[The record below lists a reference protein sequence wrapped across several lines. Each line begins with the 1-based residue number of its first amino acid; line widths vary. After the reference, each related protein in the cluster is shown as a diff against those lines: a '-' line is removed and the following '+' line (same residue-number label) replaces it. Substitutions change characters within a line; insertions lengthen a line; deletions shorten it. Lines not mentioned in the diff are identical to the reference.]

1 MFKFYTNIGDILG
14 NHQSY
19 YDVLFDCN
27 GAMREG
33 VLRPIGYEVILNN
46 EDRWSN
52 KFASETSA
60 KAYKLKM
67 EVASRD
73 VDTAIS
79 HVGVH
84 NNDEQDDVIEY
95 TNGDVTMSGQ
105 NILESISLP
114 EPDDDECLSSRS
126 SDLTYP
132 DQKNNITVSGLD
144 ENSILKGFKTRPRI
158 QVQEGF
164 FEKIQIL
171 SL

>member
-1 MFKFYTNIGDILG
+1 MGLDRAKTLRCKGAEWRSILWKEEEYVKFK
-14 NHQSY
+14 
-19 YDVLFDCN
+19 
-27 GAMREG
+27 
-33 VLRPIGYEVILNN
+33 
-46 EDRWSN
+46 
-52 KFASETSA
+52 KKKKSETSA

-67 EVASRD
+67 EIASRD
-73 VDTAIS
+73 VDIAIS

-84 NNDEQDDVIEY
+84 NNDEPDDVIEY

-164 FEKIQIL
+164 FEKMQHLDVSEVNL
-171 SL
+171 SLKRQ